1 MILTVFV
8 IDHIWGGKNKSLT
21 IQERKPSWLT
31 WYQGKSS
38 KAGVCSALNL
48 LKCSGRI
55 FYSLNLC
62 FLKRISHCYD
72 LSQKPWGHNVT
83 NP

>member
-8 IDHIWGGKNKSLT
+8 TDHIWDGKNKSLT
-21 IQERKPSWLT
+21 IQERKPRRLT

-48 LKCSGRI
+48 PKCSERI
-55 FYSLNLC
+55 FYSLDLC
-62 FLKRISHCYD
+62 FLRISHCYD
-72 LSQKPWGHNVT
+72 LSEKPWCLKVT